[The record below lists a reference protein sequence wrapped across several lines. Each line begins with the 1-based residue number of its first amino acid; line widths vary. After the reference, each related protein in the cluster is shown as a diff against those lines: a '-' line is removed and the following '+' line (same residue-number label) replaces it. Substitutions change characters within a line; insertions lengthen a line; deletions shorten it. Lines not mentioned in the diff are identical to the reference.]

1 MRVTL
6 RFVEKERQALKRL
19 TKSYRKAMEIYW
31 QLRRKDNK
39 ECTQRDVKTAGD
51 PSDDGVDPWEVA
63 NFPHLVRTFLVACED
78 VTAYGYFDADVND
91 EAAKCLLETRFPHIS
106 CELIDAINE
115 MEDVETQADNHM
127 EERDLVVEKIKE
139 YLEILQPLR
148 SAGGRAVKKRIE
160 QCIRDSENQEF
171 PLGWC
176 ELCANH
182 KLECSCGSTPR
193 PCNICGE
200 NYETADHPCDCRAAY
215 GSSEENS
222 DNGGAAYGSSEEISH
237 NGDGRMSVD
246 DDGADEDGGFISEEY

>member
-1 MRVTL
+1 
-6 RFVEKERQALKRL
+6 
-19 TKSYRKAMEIYW
+19 MEIYW

-176 ELCANH
+176 EWCANH
-182 KLECSCGSTPR
+182 KLDCSCGSTPR
-193 PCNICGE
+193 PCDICEE
-200 NYETADHPCDCRAAY
+200 NYCTADQPCDCRAAY
-215 GSSEENS
+215 GSSEES
-222 DNGGAAYGSSEEISH
+222 FDS
-237 NGDGRMSVD
+237 GDGRMSVD
-246 DDGADEDGGFISEEY
+246 DDGADEDGGFSSEEY